1 VCRPALLI
9 ADEPTTALDVTIQ
22 AQILQLIQELQKE
35 FHMAV
40 LLITH
45 DLGVVAEMANH
56 VAVMY
61 AGKIVEQGPVE
72 EIFEHPR
79 HPYTIGLFGSLPRI
93 DEKKARLE
101 AIEGSVPA
109 ATRFPEGCRFRER
122 CKWAVEKC
130 REEPPLIPLGGTTH
144 LAACWRAEEIA
155 NGAPQTKS

>member
-1 VCRPALLI
+1 V
-9 ADEPTTALDVTIQ
+9 DVTIQ
-22 AQILQLIQELQKE
+22 ARILDLLRQVQAERG
-35 FHMAV
+35 MSV

-72 EIFEHPR
+72 EIFAHPR

-93 DEKKARLE
+93 DEKKSRLE

-130 REEPPLIPLGGTTH
+130 LEEPPLIPLGGTAH

-155 NGAPQTKS
+155 NGAPPTRP